1 LGVRA
6 RSFLDS
12 SHQTDPH
19 TTAFAL

>member
-12 SHQTDPH
+12 SRQTDPH